1 MWNRSITWKNWPSSA
16 LCAIRQS
23 VPLLQLSPVR
33 IGRALAVAAC
43 VASLCVAASGDL
55 WAAAPQKEAQASQK
69 AGAGV
74 QGKKQTQSKPQTK
87 AQAKPKATPKAQA
100 QSAKKNATAPRAAT
114 VYDNEPPV
122 SSKELSDFLDVLP
135 RFRSWAKAGG
145 EEVHPQLTNGK
156 ADFLYSPK
164 AADWVQE
171 HGWQPKRFFCVMGR
185 MAAAMVI
192 VEEGNDMSADRP
204 GDMPTVTQGEL
215 DLARKNLGSLLRA
228 GGDAPA
234 PAPAVSPAKYPAP
247 QQFAAPRY
255 AKP

>member
-1 MWNRSITWKNWPSSA
+1 MAVQRRFS
-16 LCAIRQS
+16 
-23 VPLLQLSPVR
+23 VR
-33 IGRALAVAAC
+33 IGSALAAAVC
-43 VASLCVAASGDL
+43 AASLCVTGPDML
-55 WAAAPQKEAQASQK
+55 WAAAQKEAQASQK
-69 AGAGV
+69 ADTGV
-74 QGKKQTQSKPQTK
+74 QGKKQAQSKSQTKPQTK
-87 AQAKPKATPKAQA
+87 SRTQAKSAPKKATA
-100 QSAKKNATAPRAAT
+100 SHAAN
-114 VYDNEPPV
+114 VYDGEPPV

-135 RFRSWAKAGG
+135 QFRSWAKASG
-145 EEVHPQLTNGK
+145 EEVHPQLNNGK

-192 VEEGNDMSADRP
+192 VEEGNDMSATRP
-204 GDMPTVTQGEL
+204 SDMPSVTQAEL
-215 DLARKNLGSLLRA
+215 DLARKNLASLLRA

-234 PAPAVSPAKYPAP
+234 PAPAVTPAKYPAP